1 MSGMKRLIENVE
13 ELYAANLS
21 NSEIMARTG
30 LDLET
35 LEQVLCYIDEI
46 NYHEDMMANPFK
58 ETL

>member
-1 MSGMKRLIENVE
+1 MSGMKRLIESVE

-21 NSEIMARTG
+21 NSEIMERTG